1 MEHKEAIAVLM
12 DMLKKHSF
20 NAKEKEAVLN
30 SIGLL
35 DWAAR
40 AKNRIKMLKDKK
52 DKSVE

>member
-1 MEHKEAIAVLM
+1 MEHKKAIVVLM
-12 DMLKKHSF
+12 NILKKYPLD
-20 NAKEKEAVLN
+20 AKEKEAVLN

-40 AKNRIKMLKDKK
+40 AKNRIKILKAKK